1 VKPPCKPEDATERLI
16 GKDINVKKTLLGIS
30 VASVVTALVVLA
42 SPGAQAQG
50 TVREF
55 TIRGDQFAFSPTRIE
70 VQKDD
75 IVKLTFTAVDIA
87 HSFIVDEY
95 RIAKRASAGQTVTF
109 EFRAAGNAR
118 FYCNLTQDE
127 RCKGM
132 HGEIVVK

>member
-1 VKPPCKPEDATERLI
+1 M
-16 GKDINVKKTLLGIS
+16 KKTLLGTVS
-30 VASVVTALVVLA
+30 VACFLTAAVILA
-42 SPGAQAQG
+42 SPGVRAQG

-55 TIRGDQFAFSPTRIE
+55 TVRGDQYAFSPSRIE

-75 IVKLTFTAVDIA
+75 IVKVTFTAVDMP
-87 HSFIVDEY
+87 HSFTSDTY

-109 EFRAAGNAR
+109 EFRATDSAR

>member
-1 VKPPCKPEDATERLI
+1 LT
-16 GKDINVKKTLLGIS
+16 
-30 VASVVTALVVLA
+30 
-42 SPGAQAQG
+42 SPAARAQG

-55 TIRGDQFAFSPTRIE
+55 TVRGDQFAFSPTRIE

-75 IVKLTFTAVDIA
+75 IVKVTFTAVDIP
-87 HSFIVDEY
+87 HSFTVDEY
-95 RIAKRASAGQTVTF
+95 RIVKRANAGQTVTF

-118 FYCNLTQDE
+118 FYCNLAQDE